1 MIGCLRTRFCKQPII
16 AIYFESENEIK
27 FYNLEAWI
35 ILQVETE
42 KEAKKLKTMVSKV
55 STVAIG
61 PQILHT
67 ELLTIASSISQV
79 YTSINTDLMHHIY
92 RKYAPDCLGTS
103 ISQQAHVLTQRR
115 NKVNKT

>member
-1 MIGCLRTRFCKQPII
+1 MIGCLRTSVCKQPII
-16 AIYFESENEIK
+16 AFYFESGNEIK
-27 FYNLEAWI
+27 FYNLEVWL

-42 KEAKKLKTMVSKV
+42 KEAKKLKTMVSEV

-79 YTSINTDLMHHIY
+79 YTSTNTDLMHYIY
-92 RKYAPDCLGTS
+92 RKYAPDCPG
-103 ISQQAHVLTQRR
+103 ISQQAHCIDATS
-115 NKVNKT
+115 